1 MPERNYYQELR
12 INKFQLEE
20 EWIQQ
25 PERAMYWGERAA
37 AAQREFEDI
46 ELERKITKAKL
57 YKKYRT
63 QLEEEK
69 IKVTDTMIEAYIRTD
84 DEYKEISNKLI
95 AAKENASVMDG
106 AKWNFMTR
114 KNSLEKIQEG
124 IVAGLFSDPRLLNQ
138 IDYEKQ
144 RSMIKERIDKG

>member
-1 MPERNYYQELR
+1 MFERNYYDELK

-25 PERAMYWGERAA
+25 SERAMYWSERAA
-37 AAQREFEDI
+37 TAQREFEDI
-46 ELERKITKAKL
+46 ELERKITKARL
-57 YKKYRT
+57 YKTYRNR
-63 QLEEEK
+63 LESEK
-69 IKVTDTMIEAYIRTD
+69 DKVTDTMIEAYIRTD

-124 IVAGLFSDPRLLNQ
+124 ILAGLFSDPRNTNKD
-138 IDYEKQ
+138 DYEKQ
-144 RSMIKERIDKG
+144 REMIKQRRG